1 MSIFA
6 PPDPKTPA
14 DPDPDR
20 PATRARCSGEIA
32 DDGAKTGEAR
42 ALMLGRLAATG
53 MALVEALHDEML
65 AIAAVKAE
73 PGANVRPLAELS
85 LAYARVSRSVRQ
97 TLALEAKL
105 EADAE
110 RRAMESAAMVP
121 EDEVGAAERVKAKLA
136 RIAMEDLYGEDY
148 FEDGEDE
155 DAQPEARDREGY
167 ERPERLDAD
176 EPMSAQRPAGEVVAD
191 VCRTL
196 GVAHDPGLWADGAPP
211 AEASPPDASPPR
223 VAPAERPAPDPRE
236 TWPYPAPTRPP
247 DEAGRHTPRPHRLE

>member
-1 MSIFA
+1 
-6 PPDPKTPA
+6 
-14 DPDPDR
+14 
-20 PATRARCSGEIA
+20 
-32 DDGAKTGEAR
+32 
-42 ALMLGRLAATG
+42 MLRRLAATG

-65 AIAAVKAE
+65 AIAAVKGE

-110 RRAMESAAMVP
+110 RRALESAAMVP

-176 EPMSAQRPAGEVVAD
+176 EPMSMQRPAGEVVAD
-191 VCRTL
+191 VCRVL
-196 GVAHDPGLWADGAPP
+196 GVEHDPGLWADSAPPP
-211 AEASPPDASPPR
+211 AEASPPS

-236 TWPYPAPTRPP
+236 TWPYPTPTRPP
-247 DEAGRHTPRPHRLE
+247 DTVFPRAPRPDQRE

>member
-1 MSIFA
+1 MSILA
-6 PPDPKTPA
+6 RPDPKTPA
-14 DPDPDR
+14 DPDLDR
-20 PATRARCSGEIA
+20 PATRARCSGEGV
-32 DDGAKTGEAR
+32 DGGAEPGAAR
-42 ALMLGRLAATG
+42 AVMLGRLAATG

-65 AIAAVKAE
+65 AIAAVKGE
-73 PGANVRPLAELS
+73 PGANVRPLAELG

-97 TLALEAKL
+97 TLALEARL

-121 EDEVGAAERVKAKLA
+121 DDEVGAAERVKAKLA

-211 AEASPPDASPPR
+211 PEPPR
-223 VAPAERPAPDPRE
+223 AEPAERPAPDPRD

-247 DEAGRHTPRPHRLE
+247 DKVFPRPPRPDRRE